1 MNSLEISLTVIS
13 IMSSISSIIF
23 AFLAFKR
30 NSVGDNKQEGKNEGV
45 LISDVGYIKSSID
58 RIEKALDKLQ
68 EKYDDLHTR
77 VTLIEQI
84 VDDHINNDSIHIKGV
99 K

>member
-1 MNSLEISLTVIS
+1 MNGTEIVLAIIS
-13 IMSSISSIIF
+13 VAGTLSSIVF
-23 AFLAFKR
+23 AYLAFKR
-30 NSVGDNKQEGKNEGV
+30 NSKTDDRKEAKSEGV

-58 RIEKALDKLQ
+58 RIEKTLNKLQ

-77 VTLIEQI
+77 VTLIEQK
-84 VDDHINNDSIHIKGV
+84 VGDHISNNDIHSKGV